1 MGATAFC
8 TEPPPEVRNPLR
20 IYFGTALARALA
32 YNLGPVPTSAR
43 RGPRGRRA
51 MPQHMVRFEDDDEDG
66 RPVRPR
72 RKRGPRA
79 QTGDVEMIR
88 PSQQQLGPAGRQ
100 AGADLGSG
108 RIASKGTARVL
119 LERERMRRERAFKEH
134 QEQIRLMSKPRTK
147 EQKAKRAK
155 EAKKEERSIF
165 NPIRCIIYFC
175 TNPVARFWLVC
186 NICFVFGLSAFSVVY
201 LIVIFPFMRGL
212 FNY

>member
-1 MGATAFC
+1 MY
-8 TEPPPEVRNPLR
+8 PERCAGRAERGPRRRRCEKL
-20 IYFGTALARALA
+20 LQRALA
-32 YNLGPVPTSAR
+32 GAGPSPEAR
-43 RGPRGRRA
+43 ECP
-51 MPQHMVRFEDDDEDG
+51 
-66 RPVRPR
+66 
-72 RKRGPRA
+72 
-79 QTGDVEMIR
+79 
-88 PSQQQLGPAGRQ
+88 QQQLGPAGRQ

-186 NICFVFGLSAFSVVY
+186 NIVFVAALTVISVVY
-201 LIVIFPFMRGL
+201 LLLIFPMMRGL

>member
-1 MGATAFC
+1 
-8 TEPPPEVRNPLR
+8 
-20 IYFGTALARALA
+20 
-32 YNLGPVPTSAR
+32 
-43 RGPRGRRA
+43 

-79 QTGDVEMIR
+79 QTGDIEMIR

-155 EAKKEERSIF
+155 EAKKAAWEAGADARALKVSESISISLF
-165 NPIRCIIYFC
+165 FC
-175 TNPVARFWLVC
+175 TFC
-186 NICFVFGLSAFSVVY
+186 
-201 LIVIFPFMRGL
+201 M
-212 FNY
+212 